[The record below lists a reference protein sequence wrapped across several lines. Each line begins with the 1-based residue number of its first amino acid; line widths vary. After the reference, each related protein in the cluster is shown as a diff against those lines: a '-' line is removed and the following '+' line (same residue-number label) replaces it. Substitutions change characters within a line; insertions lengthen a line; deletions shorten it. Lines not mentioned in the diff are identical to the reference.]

1 MFGAGRRTV
10 FGLLGRLRRR
20 PWGRGARPDPDR
32 TPVPATHGPR
42 AAWPPGLAHRSTET
56 GQTGKSC
63 ARLPYIHSTFN
74 IVIWVVCILA
84 LVVAFAALIASRK
97 TWEDFGKGQF
107 VIDRDDARASTGAV
121 ERDTEIR
128 QLLEARNARRERRG
142 EAPIDVDQELA
153 RLTAPAVDPELREEI
168 RQLVVA
174 RNARRI
180 RAGKPPLDVESEI
193 EREISALNDF

>member
-1 MFGAGRRTV
+1 VA
-10 FGLLGRLRRR
+10 
-20 PWGRGARPDPDR
+20 
-32 TPVPATHGPR
+32 
-42 AAWPPGLAHRSTET
+42 
-56 GQTGKSC
+56 
-63 ARLPYIHSTFN
+63 STFN

-84 LVVAFAALIASRK
+84 LVVAFAALIATRK

-107 VIDRDDARASTGAV
+107 VMDRDEARPSSAAV

-193 EREISALNDF
+193 EREISALKDL